1 MEDSKNLKSIVRLDD
16 IRETRTMILCDL
28 DFLNPMVYINLLL
41 NRATILQHFVV
52 ALSTEMCQNGHA
64 VDSRASPLVD
74 LGSTLEATAMTLAQ
88 NLLAHQSRCLS
99 VWQRSNSTK

>member
-64 VDSRASPLVD
+64 VDCRASPLVD
-74 LGSTLEATAMTLAQ
+74 LGSTL
-88 NLLAHQSRCLS
+88 
-99 VWQRSNSTK
+99 